1 MKALEVSHS
10 VCPYDCPDCCGLLF
24 YKENGRIVRVAGDP
38 EHSFTRGTLCAKMSH
53 YERTIYN
60 SGRIKTP
67 LLRVG
72 KKGAGEF
79 QPISWAEAIERITT
93 KWQEIIAQDGAE
105 AIVPYSYAGTMG
117 ILQHDAYHPLFYA
130 LGASQLDRTICS
142 PAKQAGWKAVMGET
156 RGKAPQEAQA
166 SDLIILWG
174 LSMLSTNVHFK
185 HDVDVARKHGA
196 HLIVIDTYETQTMR
210 YADEGHCV
218 KSGTDGVLALAMLHV
233 LKAENLLDRAFLAQ
247 HVNGWADI
255 EAQLLPEYS
264 PEKAAKITGLA
275 ADEIRALAITYGKAK
290 APFIRMG
297 SGLTRYGNGA
307 LNTRL
312 LLALPAAVGAWQ
324 HKGGGLLTSVP
335 GSKAFDRLLIQ
346 HPDFM
351 PRATRVINMCEIGN
365 ALCSLKNPPIKS
377 LFIYSSNPATTAPD
391 QNRVLAGLMR
401 EDLFTVVHERF
412 LTDTTKYADIVLPA
426 TSSAEQDDIY
436 ASYGQ
441 YVVQRGQKVIAP
453 LGEAQSNWNTARAL
467 AKAMGL
473 TQPLFQ
479 KTETEMT
486 EEIIHSAARK
496 WPLGEDAIEKLLQG
510 LPVDLPLPENAKV
523 KFQTSSGKIEL
534 TNPDLPTWFPPH
546 APESEGNFQLVSAP
560 DPRVL
565 DSSFNER
572 EELTRTNTMV
582 LFMNPDDAAKLH
594 LENGTRVTAKNI
606 RGAADFTLKITTR
619 AHRGVVISEG
629 IWWQA
634 HCLKGGI
641 NRLTSQ
647 RLTDFGGGST
657 FYDNRVDVVRAE
669 A

>member
-1 MKALEVSHS
+1 MKTVEVSRS

-38 EHSFTRGTLCAKMSH
+38 EHSFTRGTLCAKMAH

-60 SGRIKTP
+60 EGRIQTP

-72 KKGAGEF
+72 KKGEGKF
-79 QPISWAEAIERITT
+79 TPISWDEAIDRIATRW
-93 KWQEIIAQDGAE
+93 KQIMAEDGAE

-117 ILQHDAYHPLFYA
+117 ILQHDAYHPLFHA
-130 LGASQLDRTICS
+130 LGASRLDRTICS
-142 PAKQAGWKAVMGET
+142 PAKRAGWKFVMGET
-156 RGKAPQEAQA
+156 RSIAPQEAQA
-166 SDLIILWG
+166 SDFIILWG
-174 LSMLSTNVHFK
+174 ISMLATDVHFK
-185 HDVDVARKHGA
+185 HDIDVARKHGA
-196 HLIVIDTYETQTMR
+196 HLVVIDTYETQTMH

-233 LKAENLLDRAFLAQ
+233 LKTENLLDRDFLAQ
-247 HVNGWADI
+247 HVKGWEDI
-255 EAQLLPEYS
+255 EAKLLPEYP
-264 PEKAAKITGLA
+264 PEKAAKVTGMEV
-275 ADEIRALAITYGKAK
+275 DEIRALAIAYGRAK
-290 APFIRMG
+290 APFIRIG
-297 SGLTRYGNGA
+297 SGLTRCGNGA
-307 LNTRL
+307 LTTRL
-312 LLALPAAVGAWQ
+312 LLALPAAVGAWK
-324 HKGGGLLTSVP
+324 HKGGGLLSSVP
-335 GSKAFDRLLIQ
+335 GSKAFDRSLIQ

-351 PRATRVINMCEIGN
+351 PRKTRVINMCEIGN

-377 LFIYSSNPATTAPD
+377 LYIYSSNPATTAPD
-391 QNRVLAGLMR
+391 QNRVLTGLMR

-441 YVVQRGQKVIAP
+441 YVVQRGRKVIEP

-479 KTETEMT
+479 KTETEIT

-496 WPLGEDAIEKLLQG
+496 WPLPEADIEKLLQG
-510 LPVDLPLPENAKV
+510 LPVDLPLPENAKSD
-523 KFQTSSGKIEL
+523 FRTPSGKIEL
-534 TNPDLPTWFPPH
+534 MNPDLPRWFPPH
-546 APESEGNFQLVSAP
+546 AQDEGDFQLVSAP
-560 DPRVL
+560 DPRIL

-572 EELTRTNTMV
+572 EEFTRTNTMV
-582 LFMNPDDAAKLH
+582 LFMHPDDATKLH
-594 LENGTRVTAKNI
+594 LENGTRVTAKNV
-606 RGAADFTLKITTR
+606 RGAADFTLKITPR
-619 AHRGVVISEG
+619 ARRGVVISEG
-629 IWWQA
+629 VWWQA

-647 RLTDFGGGST
+647 RLTDCGGGST
-657 FYDNRVDVVRAE
+657 FYDNRVNVVRAE